1 MDGCHRRSAMQ
12 GDPKV
17 IQFLNTVLRNELTAI
32 NQYFLHS
39 RQLNH
44 WGVTRLGEY
53 EYKESIAEMKHAD
66 HIIERVLFLGGLP
79 NLQDLDKLLIGENV
93 REVLDCDLK
102 LEVQAL
108 GDLREA
114 IAYAESVRDYA
125 SRDLLQSI
133 LKDEEEHVD
142 FIEIQTDLI
151 GRIGIENYIQLQS
164 GSAS

>member
-1 MDGCHRRSAMQ
+1 MQ

-17 IQFLNTVLRNELTAI
+17 IQLLNGILRNELTAI

-44 WGVTRLGEY
+44 WGVTKLGEY

-66 HIIERVLFLGGLP
+66 ELIERVLFLNGLP

-93 REVLDCDLK
+93 KEVLECDLK
-102 LEVQAL
+102 AETKAL

-114 IAYAESVRDYA
+114 IAYTETVRDYA
-125 SRDLLQSI
+125 SRDLLQDI
-133 LKDEEEHVD
+133 LTHEEESID
-142 FIEIQTDLI
+142 FIETQVDLI
-151 GRIGIENYIQLQS
+151 KQIGIENYIQLQS